1 MEEMMEIAFE
11 KMANKI
17 LNNSQIIEKLIQK
30 NNDYELLSANQISN
44 ETGIAPSKVRELFNA
59 NLEEL
64 GVQTYTKP
72 MLVTRLNWNKFIS
85 KRR

>member
-1 MEEMMEIAFE
+1 MDELISIVVEKAVKGILENKEI
-11 KMANKI
+11 
-17 LNNSQIIEKLIQK
+17 IQK
-30 NNDYELLSANQISN
+30 IAEQNNDYELLSAQQISD
-44 ETGIAPSKVRELFNA
+44 ETGIAPTKVREIFNA

-85 KRR
+85 NRR